1 MSDEETGEVWLS
13 WLVPSFL
20 FLVGVMVDAGLDVI
34 LVYFREPFSCKGFA
48 DFFIKS
54 QCIPLVVVVADG
66 LLLSIECLFVV
77 VEIHKY

>member
-1 MSDEETGEVWLS
+1 M
-13 WLVPSFL
+13 
-20 FLVGVMVDAGLDVI
+20 DAGLDVI